1 MILEKILESIKK
13 DYPVKQI
20 QIGLRWTAVVSKNCG
35 LASTMPR
42 ECTGEEETMN
52 SGFLTQMSAKELA
65 SWALSEKIE
74 KASIGLAALNS
85 LIDIDKS
92 KCIEMNADDI
102 IREKGKDKNVSII
115 GHFPFVEELKG
126 IAKNLW
132 VIEKHPM
139 PGDFP
144 EQDAL
149 KYLPLSDII
158 AISGTTLINHTL
170 EKLISLCPE
179 KSIKIVLGPTTPLSP
194 ILFDFGI
201 DYISGSEVID
211 ADAILKFIMEGA
223 TFRQLKRT
231 GNIRL
236 LSMGNDRWKK
246 FYFTR

>member
-13 DYPVKQI
+13 DYSVKQI
-20 QIGLRWTAVVSKNCG
+20 QIGIHFACVVSKNCG
-35 LASTMPR
+35 LASTMLR
-42 ECTGEEETMN
+42 DCHHDDETIE
-52 SGFLTQMSAKELA
+52 SGFLTRMSAKELA

-74 KASIGLAALNS
+74 KASIGMASINS

-92 KCIEMNADDI
+92 KCIEMNASDI
-102 IREKGKDKNVSII
+102 IKENGKNKNISII

-149 KYLPLSDII
+149 KYLPLSDIV

-170 EKLISLCPE
+170 EKLISLCPK

-201 DYISGSEVID
+201 DYISGCEVID
-211 ADAILKFIMEGA
+211 ADAILKFIAEGA
-223 TFRQLKRT
+223 TFRQLKRS
-231 GNIRL
+231 GNIKL
-236 LSMGNDRWKK
+236 LTMGNDR
-246 FYFTR
+246 